1 MIQPRS
7 NQKIWITSISL
18 LLLAII
24 ANIASGS
31 ADVSIADTIQGFI
44 AKIQDVQPTESTGL
58 AWTVFAQLRLP
69 RTLTAAFVGAALAV
83 AGVLAQGLFREH
95 LASPTVLG
103 SEAGGSVAAAV
114 AFYLGLAYWH
124 PLLLP
129 LAAFAGAVAA
139 TTIAVTVSGRSSN
152 DGSSGI
158 ASPIANLMLSGF
170 AINALLGAATSL
182 LITVALEEPGRAGRA
197 LAFLIGGFQGKGFE
211 HVAIAMTTFALGLLA
226 ALKVARPL
234 DILSLGEDTASSLSI
249 DTKSLRRWTLGVIG
263 LLVAGSVSAAG
274 ALPFVGLMVP
284 HVARHLAGP
293 SHRQLIALSAL
304 QGAFLVLFADL
315 MARHLRA
322 PAELPAS
329 ILTAMLGAPFFLML
343 LSMRRRVE

>member
-1 MIQPRS
+1 MSRPRS
-7 NQKIWITSISL
+7 NQIIWLVSLAL
-18 LLLAII
+18 LLLGII
-24 ANIASGS
+24 ANVASGS
-31 ADVSIADTIQGFI
+31 ADVSAAETLQGFI
-44 AKIQDVQPTESTGL
+44 AKLQGNQPTESAGL

-129 LAAFAGAVAA
+129 LAAFAGASAA
-139 TTIAVTVSGRSSN
+139 TGIAVSISGRGSS
-152 DGSSGI
+152 DGSSGF

-211 HVAIAMTTFALGLLA
+211 HVAIASTTFAVGLLA
-226 ALKVARPL
+226 ALRLARPL
-234 DILSLGEDTASSLSI
+234 DVLSLGEETASSLSI
-249 DTKSLRRWTLGVIG
+249 DTRSLRRWTLAVIG

-293 SHRQLIALSAL
+293 SHRQLLALSAV
-304 QGAFLVLFADL
+304 QGACLVLFADL
-315 MARHLRA
+315 MARHIRA

-343 LSMRRRVE
+343 LSMRRSAE